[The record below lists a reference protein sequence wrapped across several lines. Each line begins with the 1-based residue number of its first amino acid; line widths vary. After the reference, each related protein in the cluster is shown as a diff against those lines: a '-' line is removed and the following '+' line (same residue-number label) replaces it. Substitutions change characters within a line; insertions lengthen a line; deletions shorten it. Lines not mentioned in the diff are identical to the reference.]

1 MTQQPFP
8 TRTHK
13 IAIAVVAIVTAVALL
28 SNYYLW

>member
-1 MTQQPFP
+1 MRNFP

-13 IAIAVVAIVTAVALL
+13 IAISVIALVTAFALL